1 MYQFTSPIISEII
14 FCDYTVVIEISCASP
29 IWLCKIVNFSI
40 NRNLNSESGL
50 AHLAELIS
58 SICGVI
64 MFKYRMPPN
73 ATNFNLDHHNYL
85 NYVVGCLGKMFVIFD
100 KSKYHTLSIYG
111 DQEWYNGEIINVYKP
126 GLTHVRY
133 FLGQERMFLISAD

>member
-14 FCDYTVVIEISCASP
+14 FCDYTVVIEIGYASP

-64 MFKYRMPPN
+64 MFKYRMPIFKSLIP
-73 ATNFNLDHHNYL
+73 YL
-85 NYVVGCLGKMFVIFD
+85 LEHKGRVIF
-100 KSKYHTLSIYG
+100 KNVWILSFLFCL
-111 DQEWYNGEIINVYKP
+111 
-126 GLTHVRY
+126 LTILMVKNFTKITEKTVLCPYEFQFR
-133 FLGQERMFLISAD
+133 SS

>member
-14 FCDYTVVIEISCASP
+14 FCDYTVVIEISYASP

-50 AHLAELIS
+50 AHLAKLIS

-64 MFKYRMPPN
+64 MFKYRMPPPLPPICDI
-73 ATNFNLDHHNYL
+73 F
-85 NYVVGCLGKMFVIFD
+85 GKAYICWD
-100 KSKYHTLSIYG
+100 KFWSISSADKFMIMWKSQEEMLSIVIANLVANE
-111 DQEWYNGEIINVYKP
+111 DNSTP
-126 GLTHVRY
+126 
-133 FLGQERMFLISAD
+133 FLGSIKND